1 VGHVF
6 QLGQKYAEAMQATVL
21 DDQQKAVVMWMGCY
35 GIGVSRIVASAIEQN
50 HDDAGIIWPESI
62 APFQVVLLPMNPQAS
77 EAVQTATD
85 LLYQQLTK
93 AGIDVLLDDRG
104 LRAGVM
110 FNDADLIGI
119 PHRVVIGD
127 KGLAAGQF
135 EYRHRRASQAENIP
149 CDGFA
154 EWLIA
159 RVRQSNDSGMV

>member
-1 VGHVF
+1 
-6 QLGQKYAEAMQATVL
+6 
-21 DDQQKAVVMWMGCY
+21 
-35 GIGVSRIVASAIEQN
+35 
-50 HDDAGIIWPESI
+50 
-62 APFQVVLLPMNPQAS
+62 MNPQAS

-110 FNDADLIGI
+110 FNDTDLIGI